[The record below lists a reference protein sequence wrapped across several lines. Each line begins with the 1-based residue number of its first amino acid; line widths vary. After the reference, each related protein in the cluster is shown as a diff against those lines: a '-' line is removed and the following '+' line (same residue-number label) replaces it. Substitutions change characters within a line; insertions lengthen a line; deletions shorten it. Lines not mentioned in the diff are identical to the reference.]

1 MGLSVITCYNLFL
14 QFLYYKRGNK
24 LLKTVFSML
33 SCGALG
39 RSNNPY
45 IESIVDR
52 VFLRIRD
59 LRCVG
64 LILKE
69 ILKKTEAMK
78 KLSMSRKQNLYTC
91 VLGRKKNSFEIS
103 VIILRL

>member
-45 IESIVDR
+45 IESIVGPS
-52 VFLRIRD
+52 F
-59 LRCVG
+59 
-64 LILKE
+64 
-69 ILKKTEAMK
+69 
-78 KLSMSRKQNLYTC
+78 S
-91 VLGRKKNSFEIS
+91 KNQRSSLCGFDCEGNPEKD
-103 VIILRL
+103 